1 MEVAAGRVA
10 VTPDMAA
17 RLVGVTPRQVSY
29 WRTTGLVVPTVT
41 GSVGAREVRLYGL
54 PELVELRTVAEL
66 RQIPVSLQHIR
77 SIVRYLRAN
86 YDAPLRTLRF
96 GFHAGEV
103 YFQHPDGT
111 WEGDR
116 KPGQAVFEGVVPV
129 EAFRDELLSKVTKGA
144 RVSDEVG
151 RVVRSRG
158 IHGQRPAFAGTR
170 IPVSSVQAYLDRGYD
185 TERILAAYPQLT
197 EADVEAARH
206 YAATG

>member
-1 MEVAAGRVA
+1 MAASRVA

-17 RLVGVTPRQVSY
+17 RLVGATPRQVSY
-29 WRTTGLVVPTVT
+29 WRATGLVVPTVT
-41 GSVGAREVRLYGL
+41 GPIGTREVRLYGL

-77 SIVRYLRAN
+77 AIVRYLRAN

-116 KPGQAVFEGVVPV
+116 KPGQAVFGGMVPV
-129 EAFRDELLSKVTKGA
+129 EAFRDELLKKVAKDERGA
-144 RVSDEVG
+144 DEVG
-151 RVVRSRG
+151 QVVRSRG
-158 IHGQRPAFAGTR
+158 VHGHRPVFAGTR
-170 IPVSSVQAYLDRGYD
+170 VPVSSVQAYLDRGYD
-185 TERILAAYPQLT
+185 AKRIIAAYPQLT
-197 EADVEAARH
+197 EADVEAARR
-206 YAATG
+206 YAAAS